1 MPTSNPSVP
10 PTEFPSLIPSS
21 YPTMMPTSRPTR
33 VEPTTSPYAMPS
45 IAPHI
50 LPSDVPSMTP
60 TEVLVV
66 ITRYYRFTGVAD
78 FCNVTYEEVNT
89 QENILL
95 NFLNDNPTLSGTESF
110 WVVNVTIV
118 NDKFDY
124 VPYTDN
130 PAKCESTDI
139 GESVIKAF
147 YIPERP
153 SESPSLSS
161 KPSVSDAPTVVQSF
175 APSNGVSTFPS
186 VYPSSNPVESPSY
199 APTAIPS
206 VMPSNEPSEMPSNK
220 PIIISGVGL
229 CC

>member
-1 MPTSNPSVP
+1 
-10 PTEFPSLIPSS
+10 
-21 YPTMMPTSRPTR
+21 
-33 VEPTTSPYAMPS
+33 MPS

-60 TEVLVV
+60 TGELVV
-66 ITRYYRFTGVAD
+66 ITRYYRFSGVAD
-78 FCNVTYEEVNT
+78 FCNVTYEEVET

-95 NFLNDNPTLSGTESF
+95 NFLNDNPTLSGTEDF

-124 VPYTDN
+124 APYTDN

-147 YIPERP
+147 VIPERP
-153 SESPSLSS
+153 SESPSISS
-161 KPSVSDAPTVVQSF
+161 KPSGSDAPTVVQSF
-175 APSNGVSTFPS
+175 APTVVQSFAPSIGVSTF
-186 VYPSSNPVESPSY
+186 PSY

-206 VMPSNEPSEMPSNK
+206 EMPSNEPSEMPSNK
-220 PIIISGVGL
+220 PTKKIYL

>member
-1 MPTSNPSVP
+1 
-10 PTEFPSLIPSS
+10 
-21 YPTMMPTSRPTR
+21 MMPTSPPTR
-33 VEPTTSPYAMPS
+33 IEPTASPFAEPS
-45 IAPHI
+45 ITPNV
-50 LPSDVPSMTP
+50 LPSDAPSMTP
-60 TEVLVV
+60 TEVLTV
-66 ITRYYRFTGVAD
+66 ITRYYQFSGVDD
-78 FCNVTYEEVNT
+78 FCNVTYEEVNA
-89 QENILL
+89 QEKILL
-95 NFLNDNPTLSGTESF
+95 NFLNENPSLSGTETF

-124 VPYTDN
+124 APYTDN
-130 PAKCESTDI
+130 PAKCQSTNI